1 MGDAGD
7 EVTEG
12 GHFFLLD
19 EAITG
24 GLEFLD
30 GIFEFLFFG
39 VEFASELG
47 DFEVEPDDAA
57 VAIDEV
63 VEEEGCDEAIEIA
76 AGAEEVGEAILRH
89 AEEFGV
95 SDGAGGEEGGFAG
108 AEGEESEELA
118 GGEVS
123 DGVMAA
129 VFGLFEEFDFAVE
142 NEGDVAADL
151 AFVEEVLSGGELLE
165 FGLDFGDGGEFGADS
180 IEGFGLRDGVIHRR
194 GWEFGGFFR

>member
-1 MGDAGD
+1 
-7 EVTEG
+7 
-12 GHFFLLD
+12 LD
-19 EAITG
+19 EAIAS

-39 VEFASELG
+39 VEFAGELG
-47 DFEVEPDDAA
+47 DFEVESDDAS

-63 VEEEGCDEAIEIA
+63 VEEERCDEAIEIA

-89 AEEFGV
+89 AEESGM
-95 SDGAGGEEGGFAG
+95 SDSAGGEEGGFAR
-108 AEGEESEELA
+108 AEGEETEELA
-118 GGEVS
+118 WSEVS

-142 NEGDVAADL
+142 DEGDVATDL
-151 AFVEEVLSGGELLE
+151 AFVEEVLSWGELLE

-180 IEGFGLRDGVIHRR
+180 IEGFGLRDVVTHRR
-194 GWEFGGFFR
+194 GWGFGGFFR